1 MGLIAPSSGA
11 LLSSRSSLLSDE
23 YTELEWLCFIAL
35 LLLFSYVTLSIS
47 QTPHSSSSASVSLV
61 KLSERILSPVNMSP
75 WTYFTSENC
84 PHGHYSSV
92 NSVPPS
98 E

>member
-23 YTELEWLCFIAL
+23 YTELEWLRFIAL
-35 LLLFSYVTLSIS
+35 LLLFSSVILSIS

-61 KLSERILSPVNMSP
+61 TLSERILSPVNNIP
-75 WTYFTSENC
+75 LDIF
-84 PHGHYSSV
+84 HQ
-92 NSVPPS
+92 
-98 E
+98 

>member
-23 YTELEWLCFIAL
+23 YTELEWLRFIAL
-35 LLLFSYVTLSIS
+35 LLLFSSVILSIS

-61 KLSERILSPVNMSP
+61 TLSEQILSPVNNIP
-75 WTYFTSENC
+75 LDIF
-84 PHGHYSSV
+84 HQ
-92 NSVPPS
+92 
-98 E
+98 